1 MANSPGHSLQSA
13 SHDPE
18 RFTFRRPLVS
28 FSNSVVVTCGCE
40 QNLDNQ
46 DNASLKSRESYLETT
61 SPEYMS
67 EQIFFVCCWFRE
79 AGVCSHRRPA
89 NDCKNWQKS
98 KKHFQ
103 IHRQKHL
110 HPTTLPLGSVATFFL
125 PLYFFVLSASCSLLL
140 QFALI
145 HSTPTCYPSP
155 KPGHTNHKK
164 NGEKK
169 TESIHITGLQCQRV
183 YLKESH

>member
-1 MANSPGHSLQSA
+1 ML
-13 SHDPE
+13 
-18 RFTFRRPLVS
+18 S
-28 FSNSVVVTCGCE
+28 FPPFSGLVTCGCE
-40 QNLDNQ
+40 QNLHNQ
-46 DNASLKSRESYLETT
+46 DTASLESREPYLETS
-61 SPEYMS
+61 SPD
-67 EQIFFVCCWFRE
+67 FFVRTNFLCIAVDFRE
-79 AGVCSHRRPA
+79 AGVCSHMRPA

-98 KKHFQ
+98 KKHVQ

-145 HSTPTCYPSP
+145 HSTPACCPSL

-164 NGEKK
+164 KTKK
-169 TESIHITGLQCQRV
+169 KQTESIHITCLQCQRV